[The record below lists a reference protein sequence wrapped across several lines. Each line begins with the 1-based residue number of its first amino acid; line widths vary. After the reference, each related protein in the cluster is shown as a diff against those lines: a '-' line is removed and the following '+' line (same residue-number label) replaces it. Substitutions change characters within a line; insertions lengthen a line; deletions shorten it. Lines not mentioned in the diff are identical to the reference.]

1 MPSFDRG
8 FIKWQPFESLISSK
22 EVLND
27 LEKKKKVAKP
37 TLFPEEK
44 EHLNQLLKEA
54 YFMHSLI
61 VITFFKDNK
70 IYKIKTIIK
79 KVNKE
84 EETIKLEDN
93 KVLAFEQ
100 ILDVKIY

>member
-8 FIKWQPFESLISSK
+8 FIKWQPFESLITTK

-27 LEKKKKVAKP
+27 LKENKKIAMP

-44 EHLNQLLKEA
+44 EHLNQLLKDA

-61 VITFFKDNK
+61 NITYFKDNK
-70 IYKIKTIIK
+70 IKDIKTIIK
-79 KVNKE
+79 NINKE
-84 EETIKLEDN
+84 NETIKLEDN
-93 KVLAFEQ
+93 KILCFNQ
-100 ILDVKIY
+100 ILDIKIY